1 MDILP
6 ADPAS
11 PDFWEAQYKRDKQGW
26 DLGYVSPPLKAYID
40 QLNDKTIRILVPGA
54 GQGWEVKYLYE
65 KGFHNVFYL
74 DFSAEAVNRF
84 KKNCPDFPCQNIINA
99 DFFQLNSKYD
109 LVLEQTFLSSF
120 AHSSWEKVAKMM
132 YQILSDKGKY
142 VGLFF
147 NHDFYQD
154 LPPFA
159 AQAETYYTVF
169 EPYFSFRTFKTAYNS
184 IKPRSGRE
192 IFFILQKN

>member
-1 MDILP
+1 
-6 ADPAS
+6 
-11 PDFWEAQYKRDKQGW
+11 
-26 DLGYVSPPLKAYID
+26 
-40 QLNDKTIRILVPGA
+40 
-54 GQGWEVKYLYE
+54 
-65 KGFHNVFYL
+65 
-74 DFSAEAVNRF
+74 
-84 KKNCPDFPCQNIINA
+84 
-99 DFFQLNSKYD
+99 LNSKYD

-154 LPPFA
+154 IPPFA